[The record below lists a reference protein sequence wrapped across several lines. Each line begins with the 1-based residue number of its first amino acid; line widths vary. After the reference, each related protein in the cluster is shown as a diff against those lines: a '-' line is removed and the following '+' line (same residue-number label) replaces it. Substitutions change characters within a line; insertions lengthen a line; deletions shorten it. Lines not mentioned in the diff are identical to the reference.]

1 MGSLHPD
8 KTKVE
13 APPLPRLESTYSVI
27 LQRAIAAAK
36 QRTGLTQ
43 RLRSA
48 TRELAALVPHARAQ
62 FRGMSLGGKIATVVV
77 LLTAGAVSALGGAYV
92 FGHPS
97 PERLRARVQA
107 RLASGDFVGAKDAL
121 TELRQASALTDADRW
136 QLVAPVEAGML
147 ELRQRLQHQLVRQR
161 AADRWDEALGTLD
174 EMERAGFAGEWML
187 FTRAELLRL
196 SGRAEVARPYYGRYR
211 ELYPNTEQADDAL
224 FWEAAA
230 RNDSGDRAAAKQLLQ
245 QLLERYPGTN
255 FKSSARRLLAELE

>member
-1 MGSLHPD
+1 MGSPPRD
-8 KTKVE
+8 KTRAE

-48 TRELAALVPHARAQ
+48 TRELAALVPHARAH
-62 FRGMSLGGKIATVVV
+62 FRGMPLGGKIATVVV
-77 LLTAGAVSALGGAYV
+77 LLTIGATLALAATYFLGR
-92 FGHPS
+92 PS

-107 RLASGDFVGAKDAL
+107 RLTAGDFIGAKDVL
-121 TELRQASALTDADRW
+121 TELRQTSALTDADRW

-147 ELRQRLQHQLVRQR
+147 KLRQRLQRQIERQR
-161 AADRWDEALGTLD
+161 EAAHWDEALGTLD
-174 EMERAGFAGEWML
+174 EMERAGFAGDWML

-196 SGRAEVARPYYGRYR
+196 SGRAEAARPYYVRYR
-211 ELYPNTEQADDAL
+211 ELYPSTEQADDAL
-224 FWEAAA
+224 FWEAAIRKEA
-230 RNDSGDRAAAKQLLQ
+230 GDRAVAKQLLR
-245 QLLERYPGTN
+245 QLLAQYPGTN